1 MYNPHPVIDIK
12 ADSKL
17 YSDWDSIVAVLNE
30 TLAEDAVIA
39 IEVYPTV
46 DLDAI
51 EQLAKRLAASLV
63 IDARYLFQDMDLIQ
77 ASLAPDITEDRIL
90 GRRTLFKIADFLD
103 PDRVARAEMN
113 IAKSKGRRVIWGTGA
128 SLIQSVDQVIYAD
141 ISRWEATLRYRTNRY
156 SNWMSENA
164 NDDPQKKLKQAYF
177 VEWVMADQLKLD
189 LNFTYSWY
197 LDMNRSDEMKLIRTE
212 DLLSAYKQL
221 SQQPFRLKP
230 FFDEGVW
237 GGHWM
242 QEELGVGQTERNLAW
257 CFDGVPEENS
267 LLLGFKDAVLE
278 TPAINLVFAE
288 ARALMGERVFGR
300 FGYSFPIRFNLLD
313 TMGGQNLSLQ
323 VHPQTSYIQNVFG
336 MPYTQDESYYILTA
350 KPGTYVYAGQKTGID
365 RSEMIRDLY
374 RAEAAEIHFDAD
386 RYINRIP
393 VQAHDHISY
402 PGGSIHCSGKDM
414 VVLEI
419 SSTPNRFTFKLWDWG
434 RVDLDGLPRPI
445 NLEHGLKNVAWE
457 RDTAY
462 VERELFNQ
470 IEPLEEGD
478 GYRIERTGLHELE
491 FIETKRYH
499 FTKAVRH
506 RATGSV
512 RVLNLV
518 SGEGAWVESIDGS
531 FSAFRVNY
539 AETFIVPAAVGD
551 FTVRPLEDDLSD
563 ALMTIE
569 ATVR

>member
-1 MYNPHPVIDIK
+1 MYNPHPVIDIQ
-12 ADSKL
+12 ADAKL
-17 YSDWDSIVAVLNE
+17 YSDWDAIVATLNE
-30 TLAEDAVIA
+30 SLPDDAVIA

-46 DLDAI
+46 DLDRI
-51 EQLAKRLAASLV
+51 EQLAKKLAASVV
-63 IDARYLFQDMDLIQ
+63 IDARYLFQDMDVIQ
-77 ASLAPDITEDRIL
+77 ARLSPDITEDRIL
-90 GRRTLFKIADFLD
+90 GRRTHYKLADFLD
-103 PDRVARAEMN
+103 PERVARAELN
-113 IAKSKGRRVIWGTGA
+113 IVKSKGRRIIWGTGA
-128 SLIQSVDQVIYAD
+128 SLIQAVDQVIYAD

-164 NDDPQKKLKQAYF
+164 DEDPQKKVKQAYF

-189 LNFTYSWY
+189 LNFSYSWY
-197 LDMNRSDEMKLIRTE
+197 LDMNRSDDVKMIRTD
-212 DLLSAYKQL
+212 DLLLAYEQI

-242 QEELGVGQTERNLAW
+242 QDELGVGQGERNLAW

-267 LLLGFKDAVLE
+267 LLLSFADGILE

-288 ARALMGERVFGR
+288 AKALMGERVFGR

-323 VHPQTSYIQNVFG
+323 VHPQTTYIQNVFA
-336 MPYTQDESYYILTA
+336 MPYTQDESYYILNA
-350 KPGTYVYAGQKTGID
+350 KPDTYVYAGQKTGID
-365 RSEMIRDLY
+365 RDAMIRDLY
-374 RAEAAEIHFDAD
+374 RAQAAEIHFDAD
-386 RYINRIP
+386 RYINRVP
-393 VQAHDHISY
+393 VQTHDHISY
-402 PGGSIHCSGKDM
+402 PGGTIHCSGKDM

-462 VERELFNQ
+462 VEGELFNQ
-470 IEPLEEGD
+470 IELLEEGD

-499 FTKAVRH
+499 FTKPVRH
-506 RATGSV
+506 RANGSV
-512 RVLNLV
+512 RVINLV
-518 SGEGAWVESIDGS
+518 SGEAAWVESVDGS

-551 FTVRPLEDDLSD
+551 FIVRPFEDTVTE